1 MAELK
6 KVACGEGCQ
15 KVFDLGFERTRD
27 TYEKQ
32 LAKLHLGIYQEGW
45 LVCLKELGIAPNH
58 PTWVVPP
65 PPPIQ
70 LLGPPMAYSLIL
82 LPSFD
87 EVEYALAPAEGEDGH
102 DTPGL
107 GNEDVMGHGQE
118 LAVGG
123 VVMAGGTDS
132 VEDEGENHLEE

>member
-15 KVFDLGFERTRD
+15 KVFDRGFERARD

-32 LAKLHLGIYQEGW
+32 LAKLHPGIYQEGW

-58 PTWVVPP
+58 PTWAVPP
-65 PPPIQ
+65 PLIQ

-102 DTPGL
+102 DAPSQ
-107 GNEDVMGHGQE
+107 GNEDVVCHENE
-118 LAVGG
+118 LVIG
-123 VVMAGGTDS
+123 
-132 VEDEGENHLEE
+132 